1 MHAAMLPLRTSTT
14 LSDDEVEAFRTTGV
28 VRLGRVLAPER
39 AARLAERI
47 DDLMLGRRT
56 IPGMMMQLDS
66 ATGAYADAPAQ
77 TAGHKG
83 ATLAYRKIEQLERD
97 PLFLAYLQMPLIRDL
112 CRRLIGPEVRIF
124 RSMFMNKPAG
134 KGTVLPWHQDGGTG
148 WNLTGDPLVTL
159 WLALDPATPAN
170 GCVQVVP
177 GSHRLGLLS
186 ERGHT
191 ITPEQERAWCT
202 PERIE
207 PLEMEAGELVLL
219 HNWVLHSSGVN
230 STGSPRRAFSACLM
244 DGAIR
249 SRDPEA
255 VPFPLLHGTGEL
267 PPSEER
273 LDG

>member
-1 MHAAMLPLRTSTT
+1 MHAVLSPLRTSAA
-14 LSDDEVEAFRTTGV
+14 LSEAEVDAFRETGV

-39 AARLAERI
+39 AARLAQRI

-66 ATGAYADAPAQ
+66 ATGAYADAPVQ
-77 TAGHKG
+77 TTGHKG

-97 PLFLAYLQMPLIRDL
+97 PLFLAYLQLPLIHDL

-134 KGTVLPWHQDGGTG
+134 KGTVLPWHQDGGTI

-159 WLALDPATPAN
+159 WLALDPATTAN

-191 ITPEQERAWCT
+191 ITMEQERTWCT
-202 PERIE
+202 AECIV
-207 PLEMEAGELVLL
+207 PLEMAAGEVVLL
-219 HNWVLHSSGVN
+219 HNWVLHASGTN
-230 STGSPRRAFSACLM
+230 ATGAPRRAFSACLM

-249 SRDPEA
+249 SRDPRTE
-255 VPFPLLHGTGEL
+255 PFPVLHGAGAL

-273 LDG
+273 L